1 MTDFF
6 ARQDDARRR
15 TARLVALFV
24 LAVIVIVAAVYGVAT
39 AVVMAGAGRGQAGEP
54 PEVFSASRLGLV
66 ATAVLLVITT
76 GSLYKIATLR
86 DGGDAIAQLLG
97 GRPVEPAAAAPA
109 ERRLLNVVEEM
120 ALASG
125 TPVPPVYVL
134 DGEPGINAF
143 AAGFTPGDAVIA
155 VSRGALDHLTRDELQ
170 GVIGHEFSHILNGDM
185 RLNLRLI
192 GLVHGILM
200 IALIGQLLLRAA
212 PGSRGGRR
220 DKYSDDA
227 WMLFVGVG
235 LLVIGSLG
243 VLLGRIIKCAI
254 SRQRE
259 FLADASSVQFTRNP
273 DGIAGALKKIGG
285 LAEGSRVRSPNAE
298 QACHMFFGQGVPSL
312 SSLLATHPP
321 LAERI
326 RRLDP
331 SFDGRFPDVP
341 EAPVEVGPE
350 PGEAEA
356 LAVPLSSRRWPS
368 PGKPEEFSL
377 DPAAAV
383 ASVGTPTAEHVAYAS
398 ALLDTL
404 PPGLAA
410 ATSSPFSARAVVYA
424 LLLDPDDAVRRA
436 QLARLEG
443 HSEPGTVREVL
454 RLRPAVASVGED
466 GRIPLVDLTFPALR
480 RLSDA
485 QYRAFRANVDALVQ
499 ADRRVSLFEY
509 ALHRMLLRHLDQAFF
524 RLPPPVVQF
533 QAIDGVFPD
542 CVLLISTLARLG
554 HEDGTSIERAFAT
567 GMARLQKGYPGER
580 AVALRPPEAC
590 SLGAVDRALSRLARA
605 APPVKRRVLD
615 ACAACIAVDLVV
627 TPAEA
632 ELLRAIA
639 DSLDC
644 PMPPLLPPAV
654 EELTAEGAER
664 RQRQLNR
671 R

>member
-1 MTDFF
+1 
-6 ARQDDARRR
+6 
-15 TARLVALFV
+15 
-24 LAVIVIVAAVYGVAT
+24 VIS
-39 AVVMAGAGRGQAGEP
+39 P
-54 PEVFSASRLGLV
+54 SRLGLV
-66 ATAVLLVITT
+66 ATAVLLVVTT

-86 DGGDAIAQLLG
+86 DGGDAIARLVG
-97 GRPVEPAAAAPA
+97 GRPVEPATAAPA

-134 DGEPGINAF
+134 DDEPGINAF
-143 AAGFTPGDAVIA
+143 AAGFTPGDAVVA

-185 RLNLRLI
+185 LLNLRLI
-192 GLVHGILM
+192 GLVHGILV
-200 IALIGQLLLRAA
+200 IALLGQLLLRL
-212 PGSRGGRR
+212 SYTTRGGRR
-220 DKYSDDA
+220 DGDKDSSGP
-227 WMLFVGVG
+227 WMFFVGVG

-273 DGIAGALKKIGG
+273 DGIVGALKKIGG

-331 SFDGRFPDVP
+331 SFDGTFPVVP
-341 EAPVEVGPE
+341 EAPIEVGPE
-350 PGEAEA
+350 PEEAEA
-356 LAVPLSSRRWPS
+356 LAMPLSGRPAPP
-368 PGKPEEFSL
+368 PGRPEVFPL

-383 ASVGTPTAEHVAYAS
+383 ASVGTPTAEHVGYAW
-398 ALLDTL
+398 AFLGTL
-404 PPGLAA
+404 PPDLAA
-410 ATSSPFSARAVVYA
+410 ATRNPFSARAVIYA

-443 HSEPGTVREVL
+443 QSEPGTVPEVL
-454 RLRPAVASVGED
+454 RLRPAIASVGED

-485 QYRAFRANVDALVQ
+485 QYRAFRANVDALIQ

-533 QAIDGVFPD
+533 ETIDGVFPD
-542 CVLLISTLARLG
+542 CVLLVSTLARLG
-554 HEDGTSIERAFAT
+554 HEDGTSIERAFET

-590 SLGAVDRALSRLARA
+590 SLGAVDRALGRLARA

-615 ACAACIAVDLVV
+615 ACAACIAVDTDV
-627 TPAEA
+627 TTGEA
-632 ELLRAIA
+632 ELLRAVA

-644 PMPPLLPPAV
+644 PMPPILPPAD
-654 EELTAEGAER
+654 EELTAEGAEGAEKR
-664 RQRQLNR
+664 RRELNR